1 MLLFQSF
8 IKCSKN
14 QNKINYDNFMKYIL
28 LSKYYQSIS
37 DIKILK
43 KIYDNKN
50 QIQNGQINDEQNK
63 ILILSSTFYY
73 QKNISCCL

>member
-1 MLLFQSF
+1 
-8 IKCSKN
+8 
-14 QNKINYDNFMKYIL
+14 MKYIL

-63 ILILSSTFYY
+63 ILIFFKKCSK
-73 QKNISCCL
+73 QHEKIK

>member
-1 MLLFQSF
+1 
-8 IKCSKN
+8 
-14 QNKINYDNFMKYIL
+14 MKYIL

-63 ILILSSTFYY
+63 ILILSNTFYY